1 MPSESSKVADWY
13 LSDGR
18 KLGDIRVNDLQ
29 PIVDALRGEP
39 ERARQRDAWM
49 AEAILRHIAQ
59 TKLALEQ
66 ARHAYVAAVGNLTKV
81 LQKEEVLRL
90 LAALGLDVEDFG
102 G

>member
-1 MPSESSKVADWY
+1 MSSESEKVADWR

-18 KLGDIRVNDLQ
+18 RLGDLRIDDLQ
-29 PIVDALRGEP
+29 MIVDARHGEP

-66 ARHAYVAAVGNLTKV
+66 ARHAYVAAVTNLTRARRRRKCF
-81 LQKEEVLRL
+81 
-90 LAALGLDVEDFG
+90 A
-102 G
+102 

>member
-1 MPSESSKVADWY
+1 MKEPESGKVCDWY

-18 KLGDIRVNDLQ
+18 KLGDLHIGDLQ
-29 PIVDALRGEP
+29 AIVDELRGEP

-66 ARHAYVAAVGNLTKV
+66 AWHAYVAAVSNLTK
-81 LQKEEVLRL
+81 LQQKDEVLRMM
-90 LAALGLDVEDFG
+90 AALGLDIEDFG
-102 G
+102 